1 MKTNPPR
8 AERLRAAFVVVTS
21 LVLAV
26 DVLAVDAN
34 WLVMEVDVVV
44 DRLVLVVDVED
55 GLSCCCWTCCRASGG
70 IANISITELL
80 SLSDESPAITPH
92 FCQST
97 YQR

>member
-8 AERLRAAFVVVTS
+8 AERLRAAIVVVTS

-26 DVLAVDAN
+26 DVLAVDPD
-34 WLVMEVDVVV
+34 WLMLEVDVV

-55 GLSCCCWTCCRASGG
+55 GLSCCYWTCCRASGG
-70 IANISITELL
+70 IANISITESL

-92 FCQST
+92 FRQST